1 MMIDKKDIL
10 KNTTKLEDI
19 LNAYLKDGKIK
30 NINID
35 FDGYYVLTI
44 LINTLHINYYKNT
57 DVNKDLLKNNTS
69 VGNIPPDSKLFKYI
83 KTHQNNIKRRC
94 ELYGFKVID
103 INSYIDKIII
113 KLSHGEI

>member
-1 MMIDKKDIL
+1 MIDKKDIL

-30 NINID
+30 KINID

-57 DVNKDLLKNNTS
+57 DVNKD
-69 VGNIPPDSKLFKYI
+69 
-83 KTHQNNIKRRC
+83 
-94 ELYGFKVID
+94 
-103 INSYIDKIII
+103 
-113 KLSHGEI
+113 